1 MVMIM
6 QKAKELRDSFGISD
20 TEFKLSHGWLQNF
33 KTRHGIKCYYLHG
46 ESGDVDGV
54 GVALAMAK
62 IPFIL
67 KKYDLEDIF
76 NFDETGLYY
85 RASPCKTLNI
95 GKAKGNKKQKDRVTL
110 GLCTNILGKE
120 RLKLVL
126 IYKSA
131 HPICF
136 PRSYDPN
143 STVHYYSN
151 NSTWMNGDVFTH
163 WVKSE
168 NRRMALKDEKIC
180 IIMDNSRSHD
190 IHGEAKK

>member
-1 MVMIM
+1 M

-33 KTRHGIKCYYLHG
+33 KTRHGIKCYYLHE

-76 NFDETGLYY
+76 NFDETCLYY

-95 GKAKGNKKQKDRVTL
+95 GKAKGNKKHKDRVT
-110 GLCTNILGKE
+110 
-120 RLKLVL
+120 
-126 IYKSA
+126 
-131 HPICF
+131 
-136 PRSYDPN
+136 
-143 STVHYYSN
+143 
-151 NSTWMNGDVFTH
+151 
-163 WVKSE
+163 
-168 NRRMALKDEKIC
+168 
-180 IIMDNSRSHD
+180 
-190 IHGEAKK
+190 